1 MKNPRN
7 STFALLE
14 ADGIGLSHFK
24 DGLADLGH
32 VTTFSSPFEL
42 YRFAQDHHIDVVIT
56 SGGLNSASGM
66 SFMDTLRE
74 KNTGLIFI
82 FFLRKLDEVTV
93 RQAYQS
99 KVSEVFDASF
109 SGEEIKK
116 RVKYLISKRGREPMS
131 WPGPLQKGKLKLPLF
146 KRVFDLLFSGFLLL
160 CLSPFLALI
169 ALLIR
174 LESPGPI
181 IYYAPRVGTGYRIFR
196 FYKFRSMRLN
206 ADQQLKNMKHLN
218 QYDLDTEQDTGGV
231 SEKCQY
237 CQQRNLVC
245 HSKLFAD
252 GREFCENLYQQIEAQ
267 EAGSTFIKIKNDPRI
282 TRVGRFIRNTSI
294 DELPQL
300 FNVLIGD
307 MSIVGNRPLPLYEA
321 EKLTT
326 DQFAERFH
334 APAGITGLWQI
345 SKRGKGKMT
354 EEERIALDNQYARSY
369 SLWLDL
375 QILFKTFFA
384 LLQKENV

>member
-1 MKNPRN
+1 MNIREAN
-7 STFALLE
+7 IVFLE
-14 ADGIGLSHFK
+14 TEEL
-24 DGLADLGH
+24 GLASLKEKLGDESRILC
-32 VTTFSSPFEL
+32 FSSPFAL
-42 YRFAQDHHIDVVIT
+42 YEYALQNPVQVVIS
-56 SGGLNSASGM
+56 SGYMNSASGV
-66 SFMDTLRE
+66 SFMDTLR
-74 KNTGLIFI
+74 KYIPDLVFI
-82 FFLRKLDEVTV
+82 FYYEELDEGTIM
-93 RQAYQS
+93 RAYEAG
-99 KVSEVFDASF
+99 VSEVFDNSF
-109 SGEEIKK
+109 TSEEISRRLNYLLSKGSRQFISQTHKK
-116 RVKYLISKRGREPMS
+116 RR
-131 WPGPLQKGKLKLPLF
+131 KLDLPLY
-146 KRVFDLLFSGFLLL
+146 KRVFDIVFAGTLVLVISPLLLFT
-160 CLSPFLALI
+160 
-169 ALLIR
+169 ALLIK
-174 LESPGPI
+174 LESRGPV
-181 IYYAPRVGTGYRIFR
+181 IYYSPRVGTGYRIFR

-218 QYDLDTEQDTGGV
+218 QYDLDTEQVTEGV

-237 CQQRNLVC
+237 CRQRNLAC

-252 GREFCENLYQQIEAQ
+252 GREYCENLYQQIEAQ

>member
-1 MKNPRN
+1 MITKEAKI
-7 STFALLE
+7 ALLE
-14 ADGIGLSHFK
+14 TEERRLQSLK
-24 DGLADLGH
+24 EKLGD
-32 VTTFSSPFEL
+32 TGRFLCFSNPFAL
-42 YRFAQDHHIDVVIT
+42 YEYALQNPVKVVIS
-56 SGGLNSASGM
+56 SGHINSASGVSLM
-66 SFMDTLRE
+66 ETLRKHIPDLVFVFYYKE
-74 KNTGLIFI
+74 
-82 FFLRKLDEVTV
+82 LDDGSMM
-93 RQAYQS
+93 RAYEAG
-99 KVSEVFDASF
+99 VSEVFDESF
-109 SGEEIKK
+109 SGGEINRRLQYLLGK
-116 RVKYLISKRGREPMS
+116 RSRQGASHKPSLRTRQRE
-131 WPGPLQKGKLKLPLF
+131 LPLY
-146 KRVFDLLFSGFLLL
+146 KRIFDVVFALSMIIILSPLLL
-160 CLSPFLALI
+160 LI
-169 ALLIR
+169 TLLIK
-174 LESPGPI
+174 LESRGPV
-181 IYYAPRVGTGYRIFR
+181 IYYSPRVGTGYRIFR

-206 ADQQLKNMKHLN
+206 ADQQLKSMKHLN
-218 QYDLDTEQDTGGV
+218 QYDQDVDQRSEGV

-237 CQQRNLVC
+237 CRERNLAC

-252 GREFCENLYQQIEAQ
+252 GREYCENLYQQMEAQ

-326 DQFAERFH
+326 DRFAERFH

-354 EEERIALDNQYARSY
+354 EEERIVLDNQYARSY

>member
-14 ADGIGLSHFK
+14 AEGISLSHFK
-24 DGLADLGH
+24 DGLPDLGH

-42 YRFAQDHHIDVVIT
+42 YRYAQDHQIDVVIT
-56 SGGLNSASGM
+56 SGGLNSASGI
-66 SFMDTLRE
+66 SLMDTLRE
-74 KNTGLIFI
+74 NNPKLIFI
-82 FFLRKLDEVTV
+82 FFLRELDQITV

-116 RVKYLISKRGREPMS
+116 RVKYLISKRERKPVS
-131 WPGPLQKGKLKLPLF
+131 WPGSQQKSKLQLPLF
-146 KRVFDLLFSGFLLL
+146 KRVFDILFSGFLLL
-160 CLSPFLALI
+160 CLSPILVFV

-174 LESPGPI
+174 LESPGSV
-181 IYYAPRVGTGYRIFR
+181 IYYSARVGTGYRIFK

-206 ADQQLKNMKHLN
+206 ADEQLKQMKHLN
-218 QYDLDTEQDTGGV
+218 QYDRDAELATQGA
-231 SEKCQY
+231 SEKCRY
-237 CQQRNLVC
+237 CQEYDLAC

-252 GREFCENLYQQIEAQ
+252 GQEYCENLYQQIEAR
-267 EAGSTFIKIKNDPRI
+267 EEGSTFIKIKNDPRI
-282 TRVGRFIRNTSI
+282 TCMGRFIRNTSI

-326 DQFAERFH
+326 DQFSERFH

-354 EEERIALDNQYARSY
+354 EEERISLDNQYARSY
-369 SLWLDL
+369 SMWLDI
-375 QILFKTFFA
+375 QILFKTFSA

>member
-1 MKNPRN
+1 MN
-7 STFALLE
+7 SEHPTIAILE
-14 ADGIGLSHFK
+14 TEEHGLQSLKEKLGDIGQVLSFN
-24 DGLADLGH
+24 
-32 VTTFSSPFEL
+32 SPFEL
-42 YRFAQDHHIDVVIT
+42 YEYALKNSVQVIISSGHI
-56 SGGLNSASGM
+56 NSASGI
-66 SFMDTLRE
+66 SFMETLRE
-74 KNTGLIFI
+74 YIPALIFV
-82 FFLRKLDEVTV
+82 FYHKELDEVNIM
-93 RQAYQS
+93 RAYQAG
-99 KVSEVFDASF
+99 VSEVFDTSF
-109 SGEEIKK
+109 STDDIIRRLDYLVKK
-116 RVKYLISKRGREPMS
+116 GNLQASVQGRVSRKRSLE
-131 WPGPLQKGKLKLPLF
+131 LPLY
-146 KRVFDLLFSGFLLL
+146 KRIFDVAFAGTLILVLLPFLLL
-160 CLSPFLALI
+160 I
-169 ALLIR
+169 AILIR
-174 LESPGPI
+174 LESRGPV
-181 IYYAPRVGTGYRIFR
+181 IYYSPRVGTGYRIFR

-206 ADQQLKNMKHLN
+206 ADEQLKKMKHLN
-218 QYDLDTEQDTGGV
+218 QYDRDAEQVTVGV
-231 SEKCQY
+231 SERCQY
-237 CQQRNLVC
+237 CEERNIAC

-252 GREFCENLYQQIEAQ
+252 GREYCENLYQQVEAQ

-326 DQFAERFH
+326 DQFSERFH

-354 EEERIALDNQYARSY
+354 EEERIALDNQYARSF

>member
-1 MKNPRN
+1 MNTREANIVFLEVEERRLASLKEKLGDASRVQCFSNP
-7 STFALLE
+7 FALYEYALQNP
-14 ADGIGLSHFK
+14 L
-24 DGLADLGH
+24 
-32 VTTFSSPFEL
+32 
-42 YRFAQDHHIDVVIT
+42 QVVIS
-56 SGGLNSASGM
+56 SGYMNSASGI
-66 SFMDTLRE
+66 SFMETLRKHIPE
-74 KNTGLIFI
+74 LVFI
-82 FFLRKLDEVTV
+82 FYYEELDEGTIM
-93 RQAYQS
+93 RAYEAG
-99 KVSEVFDASF
+99 VSEVFDESF
-109 SGEEIKK
+109 SGEEIRRRIQYLLGK
-116 RVKYLISKRGREPMS
+116 RNQQVSSEKRSLRRRLRPI
-131 WPGPLQKGKLKLPLF
+131 PLY
-146 KRVFDLLFSGFLLL
+146 KRVFDVVLALSLIVILSPLLL
-160 CLSPFLALI
+160 LI
-169 ALLIR
+169 ALLIK
-174 LESPGPI
+174 LESRGPV
-181 IYYAPRVGTGYRIFR
+181 IYYSPRVGTGYRIFR

-218 QYDLDTEQDTGGV
+218 QYDLDTEQATEGV

-237 CQQRNLVC
+237 CREHNVEC

-252 GREFCENLYQQIEAQ
+252 GREYCENLYQQLEAQ

-300 FNVLIGD
+300 FNVLMGN

-326 DQFAERFH
+326 DQFSERFH

>member
-1 MKNPRN
+1 MMNQEK
-7 STFALLE
+7 TIVALLE
-14 ADGIGLSHFK
+14 TETHSLESFK
-24 DGLADLGH
+24 AKLPAYDQVLRFD
-32 VTTFSSPFEL
+32 SPFEL
-42 YRFAQDHHIDVVIT
+42 YEYALENPVNMVIS
-56 SGGLNSASGM
+56 SGNINAASGI
-66 SFMDTLRE
+66 SFMDTLR
-74 KNTGLIFI
+74 KYIPDLVFI
-82 FFLRKLDEVTV
+82 FYYEELDEGTIM
-93 RQAYQS
+93 RAYEAG
-99 KVSEVFDASF
+99 VSEVFDNSF
-109 SGEEIKK
+109 TSEEIGRRLNYLLSKGSRQFVSQTHKK
-116 RVKYLISKRGREPMS
+116 RR
-131 WPGPLQKGKLKLPLF
+131 KLDLPLY
-146 KRVFDLLFSGFLLL
+146 KRVFDIVFAGTLVLVISPLLLF
-160 CLSPFLALI
+160 I
-169 ALLIR
+169 ALLIK
-174 LESPGPI
+174 LESRGPV
-181 IYYAPRVGTGYRIFR
+181 IYYSPRVGTGYRIFR

-218 QYDLDTEQDTGGV
+218 QYDLDTEQVTEGV

-237 CQQRNLVC
+237 CQQRNLAC

-252 GREFCENLYQQIEAQ
+252 GREYCENLYQQIEAQ